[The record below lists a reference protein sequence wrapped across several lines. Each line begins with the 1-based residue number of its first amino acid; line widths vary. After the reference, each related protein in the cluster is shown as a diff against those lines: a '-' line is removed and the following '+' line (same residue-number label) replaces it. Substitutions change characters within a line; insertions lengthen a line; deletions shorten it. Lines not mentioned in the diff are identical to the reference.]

1 MAYKNISTLE
11 NLSKNLENFYNLFV
25 QHYGTLNENI
35 YINIY
40 IVDRTREMRLDLV
53 CSDVYGSIQNLQ
65 LLMQINNIEN
75 AFGVKEGDI
84 ILWVD
89 TKDLSK
95 MNAVDPTILTDNR
108 DDLITAFKSSLTD
121 PARSKY
127 LDGRGSDNLPP
138 TILDQNAPK
147 IYIQNNQIVIGGNL
161 FTNPNNQ
168 ARTENNTGT
177 GVGNSSLG
185 DTFTGQDLNNDN
197 TNGVPSPTLTTEEA
211 NGDST
216 ERVLVK
222 RFIRSGN

>member
-11 NLSKNLENFYNLFV
+11 NLSKNLENFYDLFV

-65 LLMQINNIEN
+65 MLMQINNIEN
-75 AFGVKEGDI
+75 AFGIKEGDI
-84 ILWVD
+84 IIWVD
-89 TKDLSK
+89 PKDLSK
-95 MNAVDPTILTDNR
+95 MNVIDPKILTDNR
-108 DDLITAFKSSLTD
+108 DSLITAFKASLTD
-121 PARSKY
+121 PLRSQY
-127 LDGRGSDNLPP
+127 LDNRGNDNLPP

-168 ARTENNTGT
+168 TRTNDTGT

-197 TNGVPSPTLTTEEA
+197 TNGVTSPTLTSEEA
-211 NGDST
+211 NGDTT